1 MSLTIPVSEND
12 HIVGDPNTAKIV
24 LVEYGDYECSHCGD
38 AFPIVKKFVDEN
50 RKEVAFV
57 FRNFPLKD
65 AHPNAMAAAAT
76 AEASAKQGKF
86 WEMHDQIF
94 QSHADLSEETLVQ
107 LVEAV
112 GLDPDAVKNDI
123 ESAELQNKIEED
135 FEGGVRS
142 GVNGTPS
149 FFVNGEKWEGYD
161 GTEESLSSLL
171 SE

>member
-1 MSLTIPVSEND
+1 MSLTIPVNEND

-24 LVEYGDYECSHCGD
+24 LVEYGDYQCPHCGK

-50 RKEVAFV
+50 MKDVAFV
-57 FRNFPLKD
+57 FRNFPLRD
-65 AHPNAMAAAAT
+65 SHPYAMAAAAT
-76 AEASAKQGKF
+76 AEASGKQGKF
-86 WEMHDQIF
+86 WEMHDMIF
-94 QSHADLSEETLVQ
+94 QSQGNLNEESLKEYVT
-107 LVEAV
+107 AV
-112 GLDPDAVKNDI
+112 GLDTNTFEEHI
-123 ESAELQNKIEED
+123 NSEELKNKIEED

-161 GTEESLSSLL
+161 GTLESFSGLL

>member
-1 MSLTIPVSEND
+1 MPLTIPVSEND

-38 AFPIVKKFVDEN
+38 AFPVVKKFVDEN
-50 RKEVAFV
+50 IKDVAFV
-57 FRNFPLKD
+57 FRNFPLRD

-86 WEMHDQIF
+86 WEMHDMIF
-94 QSHADLSEETLVQ
+94 QSHAGLNKETLNE
-107 LVEAV
+107 LVKAV
-112 GLDPDAVKNDI
+112 GLDSETLEADI
-123 ESAELQNKIEED
+123 KSEELLNKIDED

-171 SE
+171 SN

>member
-1 MSLTIPVSEND
+1 MPLTIPVNEND

-50 RKEVAFV
+50 RKNVAFV

-94 QSHADLSEETLVQ
+94 QSHADLSEETLAQ

-112 GLDPDAVKNDI
+112 GLDPDAVKNDV
-123 ESAELQNKIEED
+123 ESTELQTKIEED

-161 GTEESLSSLL
+161 GTENSLSSLL
-171 SE
+171 TE